1 MYADDTTLL
10 FTASGPA
17 TLQLTMNDV
26 LSKIP
31 HWSETNQLTLY
42 TKKTKFMI
50 LGIIMPLASSMI

>member
-1 MYADDTTLL
+1 MYAGDTTLL

-31 HWSETNQLTLY
+31 HWFETNQLTLH
-42 TKKTKFMI
+42 TKKT
-50 LGIIMPLASSMI
+50 